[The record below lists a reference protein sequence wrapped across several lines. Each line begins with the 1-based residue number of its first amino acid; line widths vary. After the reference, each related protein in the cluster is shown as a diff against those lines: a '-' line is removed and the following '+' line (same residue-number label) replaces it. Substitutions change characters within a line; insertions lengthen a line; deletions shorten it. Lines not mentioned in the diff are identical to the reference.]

1 VITAELLAVLALG
14 PLGLASP
21 SAPGEP
27 GPAGLI
33 VLNDDGGWCWFQDER
48 ALVVGDRLVLG
59 SVAAGRH
66 DRSRRG
72 AVEVTGVDLATR
84 ALTRVR
90 LSESPLPPEGGYD
103 DHNAPAFLTRD
114 DGRLLAVYAGHGTEN
129 RFRYRV
135 SQQPG
140 DPAAWA
146 EERSFTPSPSSR
158 ITYSNLHRVPGG
170 RGRILNFY
178 RGLDDRFKPSV
189 AWSDD
194 GGETWTSGGIV
205 IDVADEFRHRPYVK
219 YVSDVR
225 GAVHLLYTEGHPRNY
240 DNSVFHVVL
249 RDGLLHRSD
258 GTPIRPLAEGLR
270 RPEEG
275 TRVFRGAAD
284 NVAWV
289 IDASLDAEGRP
300 FVAYSVQTGS
310 AGLPPGQGGEDHRYR
325 LARWNGA
332 EWIDGEIAFAGTR
345 LYPRED
351 DYTGGV
357 ALVSG
362 APDTVFIST
371 NAHPATGAPLVS
383 GADGRR
389 HWEIFRGSRREDAS
403 EPGPAWHWTRVTR
416 DSTSDNLRPVVP
428 PTDSR
433 EPILLWLRGTY
444 RTYTDYDLEVVG
456 LLPLSP
462 ATDSSPRDPGT
473 D

>member
-1 VITAELLAVLALG
+1 MVAEPV
-14 PLGLASP
+14 
-21 SAPGEP
+21 
-27 GPAGLI
+27 

-48 ALVVGDRLVLG
+48 ALVVGDRLVVG

-66 DRSRRG
+66 DPSRRG

-90 LSESPLPPEGGYD
+90 LNESPLPPEDGYD
-103 DHNAPAFLTRD
+103 DHNAPTFLVRD

-135 SQQPG
+135 SRQPG
-140 DPAAWA
+140 SPAAWG
-146 EERSFTPSPSSR
+146 EERSFVPSPSSR
-158 ITYSNLHRVPGG
+158 ITYSNLHRLPGE

-178 RGLDDRFKPSV
+178 RGLDDLFKPSV
-189 AWSDD
+189 SWSDD
-194 GGETWTSGGIV
+194 GGESWTSGGIV
-205 IDVADEFRHRPYVK
+205 IDVPDEFRHRPYVK
-219 YVSDVR
+219 YVSDAD

-240 DNSVFHVVL
+240 DNSVFHVVQ

-258 GTPIRPLAEGLR
+258 GTPIRSLTSGLR
-270 RPEEG
+270 SPSEG
-275 TRVFRGAAD
+275 TPVFHGDAD

-289 IDASLDAEGRP
+289 IDASLDTEGRP
-300 FVAYSVQTGS
+300 VVAYSVQTGS

-332 EWIDGEIAFAGTR
+332 EWIDAEIAFAGTR

-362 APDTVFIST
+362 NPDTAFISADADPT
-371 NAHPATGAPLVS
+371 TGAPLVS
-383 GADGRR
+383 AADGRR

-403 EPGPAWHWTRVTR
+403 GRAWHWTPVTG
-416 DSTSDNLRPVVP
+416 DSTSDNLRPIVP
-428 PTDSR
+428 PTGGR

-444 RTYTDYDLEVVG
+444 RTYTDYDLEIVG

-462 ATDSSPRDPGT
+462 ATDSSPRDQGT